1 MKGSM
6 NATNATKV
14 YCFGNPDRIDDRV
27 ALEIAD
33 ELRIDGIEF
42 VKCTSPDPLLLNHH
56 EELTI
61 IDAVKGLKKIQV
73 IRDIDRLN
81 DTKTLTMHDFDLG
94 TILKLLKETGQLKN
108 VKIIGIPCNM
118 NKEEVKKKIIGFLV

>member
-1 MKGSM
+1 MAQKI
-6 NATNATKV
+6 

-33 ELRIDGIEF
+33 ELKIDGIEF
-42 VKCTSPDPLLLNHH
+42 VKCTSPDPLLLMNHG
-56 EELTI
+56 ELTI

-94 TILKLLKETGQLKN
+94 TILKLLKETGQINKI
-108 VKIIGIPCNM
+108 KIIGIPYNM
-118 NKEEVKKKIIGFLV
+118 NKEEAKKKIISFLF